1 MSLAFYASP
10 IDFKNIDLENKI
22 NEEKQKINKNMLLS
36 SDNSKTTL
44 KQSNTTISDI
54 HKNLKVENDNELTN
68 FYKTEMSKPGMNQPG
83 MNQPGMNQPGMNQ
96 PGMNQPGMNQL
107 EQVYKTEE
115 IYKTN
120 DYLLINENQ
129 QKIQPKTTNSEM
141 LNKLNSL
148 IEMFEDQKEMKTGQ
162 KSEEII
168 LYCFLGVFIIYIM
181 DSFVNIG
188 KYSR

>member
-36 SDNSKTTL
+36 SDNAKTSL
-44 KQSNTTISDI
+44 NQSNTNIAEI

-68 FYKTEMSKPGMNQPG
+68 FYKTEMPKPDK
-83 MNQPGMNQPGMNQ
+83 
-96 PGMNQPGMNQL
+96 
-107 EQVYKTEE
+107 VYKTEE
-115 IYKTN
+115 VYKTN

-129 QKIQPKTTNSEM
+129 QKFQPKTTNSEM

>member
-36 SDNSKTTL
+36 SDNSKSTL
-44 KQSNTTISDI
+44 SQSNTNIAEI
-54 HKNLKVENDNELTN
+54 HKNLKVENDNELSN
-68 FYKTEMSKPGMNQPG
+68 FYKSELSNTPPVEK
-83 MNQPGMNQPGMNQ
+83 
-96 PGMNQPGMNQL
+96 
-107 EQVYKTEE
+107 V
-115 IYKTN
+115 YKTN
-120 DYLLINENQ
+120 DYLILNEK
-129 QKIQPKTTNSEM
+129 QKDSIPKTTNSEM

-148 IEMFEDQKEMKTGQ
+148 IEMFEDQKELRTGQ
-162 KSEEII
+162 KGEEII

-181 DSFVNIG
+181 DSFVNVG

>member
-36 SDNSKTTL
+36 SDNAKTTL
-44 KQSNTTISDI
+44 NQSNTNIAEI

-68 FYKTEMSKPGMNQPG
+68 FYKSEMQQPG
-83 MNQPGMNQPGMNQ
+83 MQQSGLKQPGMQQPGLKHPSSGQ
-96 PGMNQPGMNQL
+96 A
-107 EQVYKTEE
+107 YKTEE

-162 KSEEII
+162 KGEEII

>member
-36 SDNSKTTL
+36 SDNAKTTL
-44 KQSNTTISDI
+44 KQSNTNIAEI
-54 HKNLKVENDNELTN
+54 HKNLKVDNDDELAN
-68 FYKTEMSKPGMNQPG
+68 FYKSEMPKPP
-83 MNQPGMNQPGMNQ
+83 
-96 PGMNQPGMNQL
+96 

>member
-36 SDNSKTTL
+36 SDNAKTTL
-44 KQSNTTISDI
+44 NQSNTNIAEI

-68 FYKTEMSKPGMNQPG
+68 FYKSEMQQPG
-83 MNQPGMNQPGMNQ
+83 TKPKMQQP
-96 PGMNQPGMNQL
+96 
-107 EQVYKTEE
+107 EQVYKTQEV
-115 IYKTN
+115 YKTN